1 MSDAHKLCKRHD
13 TAAAG
18 QKLVEVYAIFPYKS
32 RPEPVATTNTVTRS
46 LSNVTYRTE
55 S

>member
-1 MSDAHKLCKRHD
+1 MSDARKLCKRHD

-18 QKLVEVYAIFPYKS
+18 QQLVEVYPLVPYNR
-32 RPEPVATTNTVTRS
+32 RPEQVATTNTFTGS